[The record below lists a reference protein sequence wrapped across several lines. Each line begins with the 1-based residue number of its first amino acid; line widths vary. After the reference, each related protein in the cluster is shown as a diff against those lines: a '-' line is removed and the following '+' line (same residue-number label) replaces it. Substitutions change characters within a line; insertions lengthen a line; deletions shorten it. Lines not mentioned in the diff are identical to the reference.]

1 MKKES
6 EYNLA
11 SGGFG
16 VITLDLL
23 RNTIKKRCKKSGD
36 SSIRHELAIY
46 NHIRLQH

>member
-16 VITLDLL
+16 VIALDLL
-23 RNTIKKRCKKSGD
+23 SNTIKKRCKKD
-36 SSIRHELAIY
+36 RESSIRHELTIY
-46 NHIRLQH
+46 NHLRI